1 MPQTNEC
8 DFCGGDIEPGT
19 GTMFVRTDGTTVR
32 FCSSKCEKNA
42 DLGRRARDLE
52 WTSAG
57 EERRA
62 ATEPADTDAG
72 TEADEEP
79 ESVPATESAADE
91 EPESVP
97 ATESAADEDEGAES
111 DVEAPDEGD
120 AEPAEAPDEAEADD
134 GDEAAGEPAE
144 EEEEEEEAE
153 A

>member
-57 EERRA
+57 EDRRGA
-62 ATEPADTDAG
+62 AESADTDAEAG
-72 TEADEEP
+72 TDEDP
-79 ESVPATESAADE
+79 AAATAATESPANE
-91 EPESVP
+91 EAQE
-97 ATESAADEDEGAES
+97 
-111 DVEAPDEGD
+111 
-120 AEPAEAPDEAEADD
+120 PDEAPPGDEDGGGADDADEAD
-134 GDEAAGEPAE
+134 P
-144 EEEEEEEAE
+144 EEEEEAE